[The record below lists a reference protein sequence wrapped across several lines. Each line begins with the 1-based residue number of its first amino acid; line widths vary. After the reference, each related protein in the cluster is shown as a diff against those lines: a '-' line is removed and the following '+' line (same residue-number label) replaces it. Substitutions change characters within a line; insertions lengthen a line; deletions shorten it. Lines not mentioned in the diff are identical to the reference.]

1 MWNDDAH
8 DDPTLYTSEAD
19 WPDEASFER
28 MISMAVGKGD
38 KVLAA
43 TLQADRHYC
52 AEAHAAFAAQERLV
66 EETTA

>member
-1 MWNDDAH
+1 
-8 DDPTLYTSEAD
+8 
-19 WPDEASFER
+19 